1 MIRPRDDEGNVANTQ
16 MYELTGDM
24 ESPMPMEL
32 MYIQRLRLLF
42 HLMQVADDFMI
53 HAVIKKLS
61 SIRNLKARLKK
72 AQKAHLIKVRTYCEL
87 RSCAQHQETV
97 LKEMGWSHDDDGEC
111 ETNEPDRD
119 HVFSDCEMQFKD
131 EASLATHQ
139 Q

>member
-53 HAVIKKLS
+53 HAVIKKNVINS
-61 SIRNLKARLKK
+61 KSQSQVEEGPKNASY
-72 AQKAHLIKVRTYCEL
+72 QSAHIL
-87 RSCAQHQETV
+87 
-97 LKEMGWSHDDDGEC
+97 
-111 ETNEPDRD
+111 
-119 HVFSDCEMQFKD
+119 
-131 EASLATHQ
+131 
-139 Q
+139 